1 MLNWLKK
8 NQYIVKVYECIFGP
22 IHWFVFKM
30 KHIKWPSLEK
40 THFSYG
46 KLNKNKKFY
55 VIKYD
60 RPECGIFSMIF
71 HLVPQIEYAVRRNY
85 IPIIDCRETHLP
97 MIQNKENAGK
107 ENAWEYYFEQPL
119 DNFSLDEVYHSK
131 HVIYVRKNGWGFKQ
145 SLSYND
151 IPMPDQD
158 LRYWSSIFNKYLKLN
173 AVLRERIEYEKRIF
187 PKDNKILG
195 VSIRAGYRW
204 GGLVK
209 NPLYYQHPKVEEC
222 DAFIAEISRIMKE
235 WNYDKFFLACDDR
248 EYSDRIANF
257 FGDKCIRM
265 NRPLLHFFE
274 NNLPIISVEERISEF
289 KDYSTQKR
297 TEDYIV
303 ETYLL
308 SQCESLYACIG
319 TGVQYAYVL
328 NGGKYKH
335 MLIND
340 MGLWTK
346 EDLVK

>member
-8 NQYIVKVYECIFGP
+8 NQYVVKVYECIFGP
-22 IHWFVFKM
+22 IHWLEYKM
-30 KHIKWPSLEK
+30 KHMNWPSLER

-55 VIKYD
+55 VIKYN
-60 RPECGIFSMIF
+60 RQECGIFSMIF
-71 HLVPQIEYAVRRNY
+71 HLIPQIEYAVRRNY
-85 IPIIDCRETHLP
+85 IPIIDCRETYLS
-97 MIQNKENAGK
+97 MIQDRENAGK

-119 DNFSLDEVYHSK
+119 DNYSLDEVYHSK

-158 LRYWSSIFNKYLKLN
+158 LCYWSSIFNKYLKLN
-173 AVLRERIEYEKRIF
+173 AVLRERVKYEKRIF
-187 PKDNKILG
+187 PRDNKILG
-195 VSIRAGYRW
+195 ISIRAGYRW

-209 NPLYYQHPKVEEC
+209 NPLFYQHPKVADC
-222 DAFIAEISRIMKE
+222 DIFITEISKIMKE
-235 WNYDKFFLACDDR
+235 WNYDIFFLACDDR

-274 NNLPIISVEERISEF
+274 NNLPIISVKERINEF
-289 KDYSTQKR
+289 KDYSTQKK

-346 EDLVK
+346 EDLKK